1 MWQMTFLTVPS
12 PPHQPWQLL
21 LCCIFLNQT
30 TRNQLDVVLMHFLE
44 RWNTPEK
51 LLQARQDEIE
61 GVIAPLGL
69 QRRRTE
75 TVLRF
80 TKEFLEKDWTD
91 PLDGTDDRVEEVP
104 SGEEEDGTGVAV
116 PRGKEAEACG
126 CDSGRSGVMWPL
138 LAALLGLR
146 RRARTR

>member
-1 MWQMTFLTVPS
+1 MGGGEPFYVSGFGPSTAMWQMTFLTVPS

-30 TRNQLDVVLMHFLE
+30 TRNQLDVVLMHFFE

-91 PLDGTDDRVEEVP
+91 PLELHGIGEYAKAAYEIFCLGVIRP
-104 SGEEEDGTGVAV
+104 SPQDH
-116 PRGKEAEACG
+116 
-126 CDSGRSGVMWPL
+126 
-138 LAALLGLR
+138 ALNWYADLFCR
-146 RRARTR
+146 Q